1 MRQIIWFLSL
11 GMLLFSCQN
20 DTVQE
25 EPSTNEYIPM
35 TSRTDFGQTRDGI
48 VIEKYQVTNKNG
60 MRFSAIPLGATITE
74 LMVPDKTG
82 KLVDVVLGFD
92 SVEDYETKS
101 PYFGAVVGRYGN
113 RIRSGVFE
121 MDGQKYE
128 LEKNNGL
135 NHLHG
140 GIKGFDKVVWSASA
154 AQRGEDK
161 GVIFTY
167 ISIDGEGGYPGN
179 LTIWV
184 TYILTQ
190 DNILEVS
197 YRAVTDKPTIINPTQ
212 HTYFNLSGDFSKDIL
227 DHELTI
233 NAEYYI
239 PVDSTLIPFGDLKSV
254 NKTPFDFTKAK
265 KIGKDIRVKHE
276 QLVFG
281 KGYDHCWALKNDST
295 DWAATLSYP
304 GTGIKMEVYTTEPG
318 IQFYSGNFLDGTLPA
333 KGGGTYPFRGGLCLE
348 TQHFPDSPN
357 QPLFPSTVLRPNE
370 IFESKTR
377 FVFK

>member
-1 MRQIIWFLSL
+1 MRQFIWVLSL
-11 GMLLFSCQN
+11 GMILFSCQN
-20 DTVQE
+20 EVAQE

-35 TSRTDFGQTRDGI
+35 TSRTEFGQTRDGI

-60 MRFSAIPLGATITE
+60 MSFSAIPLGATITE

-82 KLVDVVLGFD
+82 KPIDVVLGFD

-121 MDGQKYE
+121 LDGQKYE

-167 ISIDGEGGYPGN
+167 TSQDGEGGYPGN

-190 DNILEVS
+190 DNTLEVS
-197 YRAVTDKPTIINPTQ
+197 YRAVSDKPTIINPTQ
-212 HTYFNLSGDFSKDIL
+212 HSYFNLSGDFSEDIL

-233 NAEYYI
+233 NAEFYI

-254 NKTPFDFTKAK
+254 NKTPFDFSKAK
-265 KIGKDIRVKHE
+265 KIGKDIGVEHE

-281 KGYDHCWALKNDST
+281 KGYDHCWVLKNDST
-295 DWAATLSYP
+295 QWAATLSHP

-318 IQFYSGNFLDGTLPA
+318 IQFYSGNFLDGTLSA
-333 KGGGTYPFRGGLCLE
+333 KGGGKYPFRGGLCLE

-357 QPLFPSTVLRPNE
+357 QPLFPSTVLRPGE